1 MRNAR
6 LFGTL
11 ERNIQFMPNQ
21 GAFMA
26 DVTLELIQRLRE
38 RTGIGMMDCK
48 KALTET
54 GGDIEKA
61 IELLRKKGALLAEK
75 RAGKK
80 TSEGLVHAYIHPGN
94 TIGVLVELNCETDF
108 VARTEDMAAFAQ
120 NVAMQIAAFRPV
132 CIEST
137 DVDPALIEKERAI
150 YKEQLAGK
158 PAEIID
164 KIIEGKLE
172 KYYTEICLLN
182 QPYIKNDKLTVG
194 DMLKDLIA
202 KMGENIKIR
211 RFVRFEVGT

>member
-1 MRNAR
+1 MADI
-6 LFGTL
+6 TL
-11 ERNIQFMPNQ
+11 EMIQQ
-21 GAFMA
+21 
-26 DVTLELIQRLRE
+26 LRE

-48 KALTET
+48 KALTEAQ
-54 GGDIEKA
+54 GDVEKA

-75 RAGKK
+75 RAGM
-80 TSEGLVHAYIHPGN
+80 TTAEGLIKAYIHPGSKV
-94 TIGVLVELNCETDF
+94 GVLVELNCETDF
-108 VARTEDMAAFAQ
+108 VARTEDMDTFAH

-132 CIEST
+132 CIESSE
-137 DVDPALIEKERAI
+137 VDPALIEKERAI

-194 DMLKDLIA
+194 DLLKDLIA
-202 KMGENIKIR
+202 KMGESIKIK
-211 RFVRFEVGT
+211 RFVRFEIGA